1 MRTKLTV
8 VAMLICTLNFSH
20 AQINPIEI
28 IDKIAGTLLPK
39 IVEGV
44 KEIGSSKR
52 RDKDE
57 AAKKMEEQ
65 YKKEL
70 DKTIK
75 QAKNELTGQFGKDIE
90 YLEAINQVQLRI
102 ERVGNDVGRLS
113 IFKDVHFID
122 VLRNKNAVTVKNE
135 IVRKFQNAFEQVY
148 GNKESLV
155 SLRETISS
163 KNIPSS
169 GKAAVYIGSIISK
182 LEEINASYN
191 DCPKLNNSKITKKD
205 DTNACL
211 DAIKSIAFDIAIL
224 ETQVENLN
232 TEIAAMLRAYIV
244 RFEGIKDSLN
254 KQ

>member
-1 MRTKLTV
+1 MKKKLIIIV
-8 VAMLICTLNFSH
+8 VFLCTFSYTS
-20 AQINPIEI
+20 AQINPVEV

-44 KEIGSSKR
+44 KEIGNSR
-52 RDKDE
+52 RKDKDE
-57 AAKKMEEQ
+57 AAKKMQEE

-70 DKTIK
+70 EKTIK
-75 QAKNELTGQFGKDIE
+75 KAKNDLTQQLGRDIE
-90 YLEAINQVQLRI
+90 YLESINQVQLRI

-122 VLRNKNAVTVKNE
+122 VLREKNAVTVKNE

-148 GNKESLV
+148 GNKASLI
-155 SLRETISS
+155 SLRESISS

-191 DCPKLNNSKITKKD
+191 DCPKLNNSKNIKKE

-211 DAIKSIAFDIAIL
+211 DAIKSVAFDIATL

-244 RFEGIKDSLN
+244 QFKSIESSLN
-254 KQ
+254 K